1 MALVVMG
8 ILSALI
14 LTRTNSMDPTLGA
27 RASELRAQIRYVQL
41 RAMKSGADYCG
52 LKCDGSTAYWAF
64 NSTTPDTAAAYIAL
78 PGEAARQV
86 SLTTKGITMNAFTLY
101 FDTFG
106 IPYSGSTPA
115 KLAAPL
121 DITIVVNGATAT
133 LTITPETGFV
143 Q

>member
-1 MALVVMG
+1 MLAVMG

-27 RASELRAQIRYVQL
+27 RASELRSQIRYVQL

-52 LKCDGSTAYWAF
+52 LKCDGATAYWAF
-64 NSTTPDTAAAYIAL
+64 NSTTPDTAAAQIAL
-78 PGEAARQV
+78 PGEASRQV
-86 SLTTKGITMNAFTLY
+86 SLAAKGMTMNAFTLY

-106 IPYSGSTPA
+106 IPYSGSTPV

-121 DITIVVNGATAT
+121 GISILINGANAT
-133 LTITPETGFV
+133 VTITPETGFV